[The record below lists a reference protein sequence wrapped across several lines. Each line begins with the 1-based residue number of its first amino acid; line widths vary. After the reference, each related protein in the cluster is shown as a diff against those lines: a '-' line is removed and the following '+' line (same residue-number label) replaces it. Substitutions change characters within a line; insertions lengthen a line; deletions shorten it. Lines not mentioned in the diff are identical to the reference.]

1 MTTSRVTSRS
11 LTGIRA
17 IVFAL
22 AVLWLCPAALANKRL
37 ALVIGNDNYL
47 SVSVLK
53 NARNDARLMAS
64 ALREASFDVT
74 EVNDLDLR
82 RMWRAIE
89 TFQARIG
96 KGDEVVFFFAGHGVQ
111 IGSEPVLL
119 PVDIVAESDGQVL
132 REAVALSKIQDAF
145 KDARLALL
153 IIDACRD
160 NPFPPRGTRTVGG
173 ARGLPTIE
181 AADGAAIIMSASRG
195 QKAMDSVPGLTTEN
209 GLFTFEFVRAIRVP
223 GADLRVALQDVRE
236 RVEDRA
242 KRSGAQQRPAIVDET
257 RGNFYFFPAQV
268 RPGANAIAAIPAPAI
283 PAPATAAATE
293 QRAPRLQ
300 TAEEAEQEYWNL
312 VRESKDVRDFTDYL
326 SRYPSGR
333 FAAMASRQQR
343 LLQPASAQTTP
354 PASPV
359 PQAPTASTA
368 PAAVNQRPVA
378 AASASLQAVASGN
391 NAAPAVIK
399 APDKPAAVTPPVVTA
414 PAVAA
419 AAVFQNGTLV
429 MQGARFVGRYIQ
441 EGPTR
446 SLSGEGEMR
455 WDNGDVYKGR
465 LTRGERVGAGEMI
478 WANGQS
484 YRGDWVADAPVGQG
498 TLKFANGDVYE
509 GSVSQGLP
517 NGRGRM
523 SYASGDRYEGSFE
536 RGKAQ
541 GAGVY
546 AWKNGQRYDGQWQG
560 DVPQGEGRLSF
571 ANGNVYEGT
580 VVNGIPQGRGTM
592 TYSTGDTY
600 AGNFLD
606 GKHHGNG
613 QYKWTNGDQYVG
625 LWQAGFKHGQ
635 GTLTWATG
643 DRWQGEYRDDQQTE
657 RGALVRKTP

>member
-1 MTTSRVTSRS
+1 M
-11 LTGIRA
+11 L
-17 IVFAL
+17 AL
-22 AVLWLCPAALANKRL
+22 AMLCVSPSAQASKRM
-37 ALVIGNDNYL
+37 ALVVGNDNYL

-53 NARNDARLMAS
+53 NARNDARLMAA

-82 RMWRAIE
+82 RMWRVIE
-89 TFQARIG
+89 TFQARIE
-96 KGDEVVFFFAGHGVQ
+96 KGDEVIFFFAGHGVQ

-132 REAVALSKIQDAF
+132 RESVPLAKIQDAF

-242 KRSGAQQRPAIVDET
+242 KRAGAQQRPAIVDET
-257 RGNFYFFPAQV
+257 RGNFYFFPPQV

-283 PAPATAAATE
+283 PNASE

-300 TAEEAEQEYWNL
+300 TADEVEQEYWNL
-312 VRESKDVRDFTDYL
+312 IRDSRDVRDFTDYL
-326 SRYPSGR
+326 NRYPSGR
-333 FAAMASRQQR
+333 FAAMASRQLR
-343 LLQPASAQTTP
+343 FLQPANAQP
-354 PASPV
+354 
-359 PQAPTASTA
+359 APTTAS
-368 PAAVNQRPVA
+368 VA
-378 AASASLQAVASGN
+378 AASSPSSVVNPRPTSSSAST
-391 NAAPAVIK
+391 NALTSTETARSTNQSTDNPATAPVTPAVV
-399 APDKPAAVTPPVVTA
+399 PVAVY
-414 PAVAA
+414 
-419 AAVFQNGTLV
+419 QEGTLV
-429 MQGARFVGRYIQ
+429 MHGARFVGRYTQ
-441 EGPTR
+441 EGSTR
-446 SLSGEGEMR
+446 LLSGEGEMR
-455 WDNGDVYKGR
+455 WDNGDIYKGN
-465 LTRGERVGAGEMI
+465 LIRGQRVGAGEMI

-484 YRGDWVADAPVGQG
+484 YRGDWVADVPNGHGA
-498 TLKFANGDVYE
+498 LKFANGDLYQ
-509 GSVSQGLP
+509 GSINQGLP
-517 NGRGRM
+517 SGRGQMR
-523 SYASGDRYEGSFE
+523 YASGDLYEGGFE

-541 GAGVY
+541 GHGDYV
-546 AWKNGQRYDGQWQG
+546 WKSGQRYSGQWQA

-571 ANGNVYEGT
+571 TNGNVYEGAI
-580 VVNGIPQGRGTM
+580 VNGIPHGRGSM
-592 TYSTGDTY
+592 TYGSGDTY
-600 AGNFLD
+600 NGEFLE

-613 QYKWTNGDQYVG
+613 QYKWKNGDQYVG
-625 LWQAGFKHGQ
+625 LWRSGVKHGQ
-635 GTLTWATG
+635 GTLTWSNG

-657 RGALVRKTP
+657 RGALTRRMP